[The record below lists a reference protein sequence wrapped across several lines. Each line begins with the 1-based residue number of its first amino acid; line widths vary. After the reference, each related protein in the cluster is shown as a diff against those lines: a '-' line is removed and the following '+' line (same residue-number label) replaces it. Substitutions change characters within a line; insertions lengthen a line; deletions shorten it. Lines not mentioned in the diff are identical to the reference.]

1 MGVGDDLKV
10 SWKDGF
16 SVGDELIDSQHRAFF
31 DDVNFVAAQLDGD
44 NPRDAVIAFYRKFF
58 RSLVQHFRDEEAML
72 ARIDYSDLDNHKAEH
87 EALLAAVSAFEG
99 LLLTGDSLHELR
111 FVIKRL
117 FVALVE
123 HLVTEDMRYKTWVLR
138 AQGL

>member
-1 MGVGDDLKV
+1 MGIGDDLRV
-10 SWKDGF
+10 AWKDGF
-16 SVGDELIDSQHRAFF
+16 SVGDEHIDRQHRAFF
-31 DDVNFVAAQLDGD
+31 DEVNQVADLLDGED
-44 NPRDAVIAFYRKFF
+44 PREAVIAFYRNFF
-58 RSLVQHFRDEEAML
+58 RGLVHHFRDEEAML
-72 ARIDYSDLDNHKAEH
+72 ARIGYVDLDNHKAEH
-87 EALLAAVSAFEG
+87 DALLAAVSAFEG
-99 LLLTGDSLHELR
+99 LLLTGDGIHEMR